1 MTIHFTKNKVLLFNS
16 SKDRMFSSSILQC
29 HYCILTIKH
38 PMLSLSL
45 IGNYGESGMEAF
57 KELASQEGLCI
68 AHSDKIYSN
77 AGEKHFDRLLRKLRE
92 RLPKARV
99 VVCFCEGM
107 TVRGLLMA
115 MRRLGV
121 FGEFLVIGRY
131 GCVFVP
137 FNSQLRA
144 SLWMARNSITG
155 WKTVRCRV
163 VFLMCMSPRQPR
175 RIRPHTNSAE

>member
-1 MTIHFTKNKVLLFNS
+1 MVLS
-16 SKDRMFSSSILQC
+16 SFS
-29 HYCILTIKH
+29 
-38 PMLSLSL
+38 
-45 IGNYGESGMEAF
+45 GNYGESGMEVF
-57 KELASQEGLCI
+57 KELASQDGLCI

-121 FGEFLVIGRY
+121 AGEFLLIGR
-131 GCVFVP
+131 FVGDCFP
-137 FNSQLRA
+137 QRVSSCLDEEADEFS
-144 SLWMARNSITG
+144 
-155 WKTVRCRV
+155 KTVR
-163 VFLMCMSPRQPR
+163 
-175 RIRPHTNSAE
+175 

>member
-1 MTIHFTKNKVLLFNS
+1 
-16 SKDRMFSSSILQC
+16 
-29 HYCILTIKH
+29 
-38 PMLSLSL
+38 
-45 IGNYGESGMEAF
+45 MEVF
-57 KELASQEGLCI
+57 KELASQEGICI

-121 FGEFLVIGRY
+121 AGEFLLIGR
-131 GCVFVP
+131 FVRVCFP
-137 FNSQLRA
+137 TGEFSFVCHIEIHTSFQIFFFFDEKNS
-144 SLWMARNSITG
+144 
-155 WKTVRCRV
+155 
-163 VFLMCMSPRQPR
+163 FF
-175 RIRPHTNSAE
+175 

>member
-1 MTIHFTKNKVLLFNS
+1 
-16 SKDRMFSSSILQC
+16 
-29 HYCILTIKH
+29 
-38 PMLSLSL
+38 
-45 IGNYGESGMEAF
+45 MEVF
-57 KELASQEGLCI
+57 KELASQDGLCI

-121 FGEFLVIGRY
+121 AGEFLLIGR
-131 GCVFVP
+131 FVRDLFFP
-137 FNSQLRA
+137 AGVCALSVRDEKHTSFQRRMMKRILSLGAVEKMLMAVKVSQHSNDQA
-144 SLWMARNSITG
+144 N
-155 WKTVRCRV
+155 
-163 VFLMCMSPRQPR
+163 
-175 RIRPHTNSAE
+175 

>member
-1 MTIHFTKNKVLLFNS
+1 
-16 SKDRMFSSSILQC
+16 
-29 HYCILTIKH
+29 
-38 PMLSLSL
+38 
-45 IGNYGESGMEAF
+45 MEAF
-57 KELASQEGLCI
+57 KELAAQEGLCI

-121 FGEFLVIGRY
+121 HGEFLLVGRY
-131 GCVFVP
+131 VIFPYNPLEFRVESNFSLLDDKKSVRMLQRCETLCV
-137 FNSQLRA
+137 
-144 SLWMARNSITG
+144 
-155 WKTVRCRV
+155 V
-163 VFLMCMSPRQPR
+163 VLMFTSPRQPG
-175 RIRPHTNSAE
+175 RIRPRSNSTKKKKKTFSSSE

>member
-1 MTIHFTKNKVLLFNS
+1 
-16 SKDRMFSSSILQC
+16 
-29 HYCILTIKH
+29 
-38 PMLSLSL
+38 
-45 IGNYGESGMEAF
+45 MEAF

-77 AGEKHFDRLLRKLRE
+77 AGEKHYDRLLRKLRE

-121 FGEFLVIGRY
+121 FGEFLLIGRY
-131 GCVFVP
+131 GFICSFFFFLP
-137 FNSQLRA
+137 FGSQLEHL
-144 SLWMARNSITG
+144 SG
-155 WKTVRCRV
+155 W
-163 VFLMCMSPRQPR
+163 QE
-175 RIRPHTNSAE
+175 IG

>member
-1 MTIHFTKNKVLLFNS
+1 
-16 SKDRMFSSSILQC
+16 
-29 HYCILTIKH
+29 
-38 PMLSLSL
+38 
-45 IGNYGESGMEAF
+45 MEVF
-57 KELASQEGLCI
+57 KELASQDGLCI

-121 FGEFLVIGRY
+121 AGEFLLIGRFVRDCFPA
-131 GCVFVP
+131 GAFCVVR
-137 FNSQLRA
+137 QALR
-144 SLWMARNSITG
+144 G
-155 WKTVRCRV
+155 WKADK
-163 VFLMCMSPRQPR
+163 FSKKNDEK
-175 RIRPHTNSAE
+175 NSSG

>member
-1 MTIHFTKNKVLLFNS
+1 MGSQNIGFSLWRPRLVCQDKVYRYLLVCLG
-16 SKDRMFSSSILQC
+16 KVT
-29 HYCILTIKH
+29 YCIDTYFLYMFIGLCPNCPLHQITVCVFA
-38 PMLSLSL
+38 
-45 IGNYGESGMEAF
+45 GNYGESGMEVF
-57 KELASQEGLCI
+57 KELVAQDGLCI

-121 FGEFLVIGRY
+121 AGEFLLIGR
-131 GCVFVP
+131 FVRATNPLWP
-137 FNSQLRA
+137 FSFVRFCS
-144 SLWMARNSITG
+144 SLWM
-155 WKTVRCRV
+155 KTFQTDDERTCI
-163 VFLMCMSPRQPR
+163 S
-175 RIRPHTNSAE
+175 